1 MLTNSNVEDKKD
13 WYAIYTMPRSE
24 KKVYNRIIESGI
36 EAYLPLLT
44 TVRIWSDRKKKVSLP
59 LIPSF
64 VFIKM
69 EEKKLNDIYK
79 IQGVTGVLKY
89 LKKPAII
96 KDVEIE
102 NLKILLSDS
111 ENMSIIEHETFE
123 KGETVRVIK
132 GAFKGL
138 IAQCFEIKGK
148 HRIIVSIEGINNR
161 FEVNIPMSFVE
172 KYKPI

>member
-64 VFIKM
+64 VFIKNLTM
-69 EEKKLNDIYK
+69 FKLYNKLYYSELLIK
-79 IQGVTGVLKY
+79 IQG
-89 LKKPAII
+89 
-96 KDVEIE
+96 
-102 NLKILLSDS
+102 
-111 ENMSIIEHETFE
+111 
-123 KGETVRVIK
+123 
-132 GAFKGL
+132 
-138 IAQCFEIKGK
+138 
-148 HRIIVSIEGINNR
+148 
-161 FEVNIPMSFVE
+161 
-172 KYKPI
+172 